1 MNLDRYS
8 KAKIGSGTSCEVE
21 EWVRYRLMTEDLVVR
36 GIDNTYDEIK
46 LRAALAVVQW
56 ESLWERARIFKKEI
70 REAKEKLAIIYEARV
85 RMLRF
90 PNSSISTC

>member
-1 MNLDRYS
+1 
-8 KAKIGSGTSCEVE
+8 
-21 EWVRYRLMTEDLVVR
+21 MTEDLVER

-70 REAKEKLAIIYEARV
+70 REAKEKLFMKRG
-85 RMLRF
+85 
-90 PNSSISTC
+90 